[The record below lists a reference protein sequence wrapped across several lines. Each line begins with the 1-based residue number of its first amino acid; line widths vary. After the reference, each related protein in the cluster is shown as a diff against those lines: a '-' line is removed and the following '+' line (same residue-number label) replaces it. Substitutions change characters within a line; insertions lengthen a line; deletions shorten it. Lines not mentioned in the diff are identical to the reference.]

1 MAKIKSSFTSWPLDL
16 FKVLKMQRFFP
27 LHDDN
32 DSNNNNNGSN
42 DNDTG
47 C

>member
-1 MAKIKSSFTSWPLDL
+1 MLMRQRRRC
-16 FKVLKMQRFFP
+16 VMKMQRFFP

>member
-1 MAKIKSSFTSWPLDL
+1 M
-16 FKVLKMQRFFP
+16 KMQRFFP

-42 DNDTG
+42 GNDTG

>member
-1 MAKIKSSFTSWPLDL
+1 M
-16 FKVLKMQRFFP
+16 KMQRFFP

>member
-1 MAKIKSSFTSWPLDL
+1 M
-16 FKVLKMQRFFP
+16 KMQRSFP

-32 DSNNNNNGSN
+32 DSNNNNNNGSN